1 MIKRIRQAWLM
12 NLGMFTNLPFLKNVW
27 QEDAAVYVLRLLPL
41 TGLLLG
47 GLWWLLYRA
56 LLLLSLPLPLQA
68 VLMALFPWFSSGFLH
83 LDGFMDTSD
92 ALLSRRDRAEQL
104 RILKDPHTGAF
115 AVISLACLFSFQLAA
130 AVVCLSDRPPY
141 WLFLWIPFTSR
152 LLTAIALL
160 RCPALPNSSLAVF
173 FQKGNGARQAD
184 LLLFLFGVS
193 LVIAFIYCG
202 PLAFLLL
209 LLQTGCFLLPLQKAI
224 RQLGG
229 ISGDLS
235 GYALTLCETGAF
247 FGFACLVHLF
257 Y

>member
-1 MIKRIRQAWLM
+1 MIKRIWQGWLM

-47 GLWWLLYRA
+47 YLWWLLYRA
-56 LLLLSLPLPLQA
+56 LLLLSLPLPLTA
-68 VLMALFPWFSSGFLH
+68 VLLALFPWFASGFLH

-130 AVVCLSDRPPY
+130 AFVCLQSPLPI
-141 WLFLWIPFTSR
+141 WLFFWIPFTSR

-160 RCPALPNSSLAVF
+160 RCPALPSSSLAAF
-173 FQKGNGARQAD
+173 FQKGNGAKQANLL
-184 LLLFLFGVS
+184 LLLFGAS
-193 LVIAFIYCG
+193 LILAYLQGG
-202 PLAFLLL
+202 PLALLLL
-209 LLQTGCFLLPLQKAI
+209 LLQTFFFLLPLQNAV

-235 GYALTLCETGAF
+235 GYALTFCETGAF
-247 FGFACLVHLF
+247 FGFACLTHLF